1 MKRLFVALSFCFVSV
16 ATAAPRTP
24 YGGDARVYVFG
35 RPIEVAPENVAG
47 FADATV
53 QGLVYERLYGLDDGG
68 DLVPILA
75 AGPPEVAGLVVT
87 VPLRPR
93 VQLHDGRVLT
103 AAMVAEAFVRHAATD
118 ARASY
123 VTALT
128 LDGAGRPRV
137 RGEAGLVRFQL
148 TTPHADFAR
157 LLASPHAAVDVVAV
171 GRAQT
176 IGSGPFR
183 FHSRDA
189 RGVYLFAPFDGYRG
203 GRPFLDGVQI
213 RPHASR
219 FGAAALTKN
228 AATTLVF
235 GVPDGSDRPSL
246 RVEAAGSARPRA
258 ETLVLAVGAA
268 VSDREALAEVID
280 GALNRQRLVRRFLG
294 DDAAATQSLL
304 DGVAV
309 EARDPTAPTASR
321 SLSMLVSRDGRA
333 GHRFA
338 ERVQLD
344 LLRAGITV
352 RIERVSPERLEA
364 RRRGQD
370 FELLIDTLA
379 PVVPQSPRPADDLHA
394 LWSVAAMFAQP
405 QLVLA
410 ADVERFERSS
420 RPAEVVAELEARFRR
435 SLGLVPI
442 ARRTPSVA
450 RTDTLHA
457 VTSRP
462 SGAMDL
468 SDAHR

>member
-1 MKRLFVALSFCFVSV
+1 MKRLLVSLSLCVASV

-35 RPIEVAPENVAG
+35 RPIEVLPENAAG

-53 QGLVYERLYGLDDGG
+53 QGLVYERLYGLDGSG

-75 AGPPEVAGLVVT
+75 AGPPEIAGLVVS

-103 AAMVAEAFVRHAATD
+103 AAMVAEAFVRHATTD

-137 RGEAGLVRFQL
+137 RSEAGQVRFQL

-157 LLASPHAAVDVVAV
+157 LLASPHAAVDVPAV

-176 IGSGPFR
+176 IGTGPYR

-189 RGVYLFAPFDGYRG
+189 RGVYLFAPFDAYRG
-203 GRPFLDGVQI
+203 GRPFLDGVEV
-213 RPHASR
+213 RPYASR

-235 GVPDGSDRPSL
+235 GIPDGSDRASP
-246 RVEAAGSARPRA
+246 RIEVAGSVRPRA
-258 ETLVLAVGAA
+258 ETLVLAIGPSVA
-268 VSDREALAEVID
+268 DRDALAQVID

-294 DDAAATQSLL
+294 DDAQATQALL
-304 DGVAV
+304 DGVKV
-309 EARDPTAPTASR
+309 EATEPKAPTASR
-321 SLSMLVSRDGRA
+321 SLALLVSRDGRA

-379 PVVPQSPRPADDLHA
+379 PVVPASPRPVDDLHA
-394 LWSVAAMFAQP
+394 LWSIASMFAQP
-405 QLVLA
+405 QLVRA
-410 ADVERFERSS
+410 ADVERFERSG
-420 RPAEVVAELEARFRR
+420 RPAEVVAALEASFRR

-442 ARRTPSVA
+442 ARRAPSVA
-450 RTDTLHA
+450 STDTLHG